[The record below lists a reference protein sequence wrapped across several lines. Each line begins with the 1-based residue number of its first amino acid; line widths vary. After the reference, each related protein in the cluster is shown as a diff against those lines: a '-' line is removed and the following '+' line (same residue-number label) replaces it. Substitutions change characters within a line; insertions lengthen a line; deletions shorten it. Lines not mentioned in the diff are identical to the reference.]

1 MAKRKRLVP
10 VPQADL
16 AAPEQ
21 KSALPPLGAPIA
33 RVAQDT
39 AREAAF
45 EELRSALTD
54 ARAEGR
60 LIQKL
65 PLDAVTV
72 DHLLRDR
79 LGLDEEAL
87 TPLMESLRAR
97 GQQVPIEV
105 TALGEGR
112 FGLISGWRRMAAL
125 RRLHEETGDTRF
137 GTVLAILRQPESAGD
152 AYLAMVEEN
161 EIRLGLSYYERARI
175 VLRAVE
181 AGVFPTTKAA
191 LQKLF
196 AHGSRARRSK
206 IGSFLGV
213 VAALDG
219 ALRFPTDLGE
229 RLGLALAGQLAAD
242 PDLAPRLRAALGA
255 ATPDSAEAERLVLSS
270 MLTPARPA
278 SADIAATGAGNTGG
292 DTGPAA
298 AGPARAARADP
309 QGQDRPR
316 AAREE
321 PAPGVVL
328 DVSGG
333 YLKPVLTLSG
343 PKVDQAFKAR
353 LIAWLQGQG
362 QA

>member
-1 MAKRKRLVP
+1 MAKRRRLDP
-10 VPQADL
+10 IPQADL
-16 AAPEQ
+16 PAPEQ

-45 EELRSALTD
+45 EELRTALTQ

-65 PLDAVTV
+65 PLGTV
-72 DHLLRDR
+72 QLDHLLRDR
-79 LGLDEEAL
+79 IALDEEAL
-87 TPLMESLRAR
+87 VPLMESLRAR

-105 TALGEGR
+105 TALGGGR

-125 RRLHEETGDTRF
+125 KRLHAETGEARF
-137 GTVLAILRQPESAGD
+137 ATVLAILRSPETAGD

-161 EIRLGLSYYERARI
+161 EIRLGLSHYERAGI

-181 AGVFPTTKAA
+181 AGVFPTTKTA

-213 VAALDG
+213 VEALDG

-229 RLGLALAGQLAAD
+229 RLGLALAAQIEAD
-242 PDLAPRLRAALGA
+242 PSFAPRLRAALEA
-255 ATPDSAEAERLVLSS
+255 AAPESAEEERLVLEAA
-270 MLTPARPA
+270 LRPA
-278 SADIAATGAGNTGG
+278 P
-292 DTGPAA
+292 GPAEVTPGPMPAPPASSEGALVTPVKPPVASA
-298 AGPARAARADP
+298 APQEPPRPVAARLD
-309 QGQDRPR
+309 
-316 AAREE
+316 

-328 DVSGG
+328 EISGG

-343 PKVDQAFKAR
+343 PKVDQGFKDR
-353 LIAWLQGQG
+353 LIAWLREQI
-362 QA
+362 